1 MNRRKLPTL
10 APTAPN
16 NNTLRLLLE
25 QGAVAPDDTRVMLLE
40 ELQTAKLLVPIL
52 EPPPNSGGRRQA
64 NLQIAVLE
72 HQGGQ
77 MLCGFTD
84 VEAYRAFAPVQHLA
98 YAAIAAVDLCRF
110 ARQGNFR
117 AVLLNAGGPVS
128 YGLAPVE
135 YQLVAERL
143 LPGNETDQELLLNS
157 QTVALVGMPEERPSD
172 EVIQEMRDVAQ
183 REGAEEAY
191 WFWLA
196 FAGGIPHLGLA
207 VAPPD
212 PERLRAIGNGIAPI
226 WKAARPENPLLDILH
241 LDHSELS
248 GTIREKGERLV

>member
-10 APTAPN
+10 APAAPN
-16 NNTLRLLLE
+16 NNALRLLLE
-25 QGAVAPDDTRVMLLE
+25 QGAVAPDDIRVMLLE
-40 ELQTAKLLVPIL
+40 ELQTTKLLVPIL
-52 EPPPNSGGRRQA
+52 EPPPASGGRRQA

-84 VEAYRAFAPVQHLA
+84 VEAYRAFAPIQHLA

-128 YGLAPVE
+128 YGLAPLE
-135 YQLVAERL
+135 YQMVAERL
-143 LPGNETDQELLLNS
+143 LPGNDQELLLNS
-157 QTVALVGMPEERPSD
+157 QTAALVGMPEERPSA
-172 EVIQEMRDVAQ
+172 EVIQAMRDVAQ

-207 VAPPD
+207 VALPT
-212 PERLRAIGNGIAPI
+212 PERLLAIGNGITPL
-226 WKAARPENPLLDILH
+226 WKAARPENPLLDILR
-241 LDHSELS
+241 LDDSELS
-248 GTIREKGERLV
+248 WMIRDKGERLV